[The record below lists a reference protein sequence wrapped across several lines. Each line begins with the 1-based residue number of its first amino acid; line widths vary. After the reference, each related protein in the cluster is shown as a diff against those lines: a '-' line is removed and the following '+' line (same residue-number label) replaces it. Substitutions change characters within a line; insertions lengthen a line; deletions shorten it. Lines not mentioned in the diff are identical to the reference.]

1 MIHSILCND
10 VHSRLNPVR
19 VSQVQH
25 PQSTAEVTALIR
37 DAALHGRKIS
47 ICGGRHAM
55 GGQQFGE
62 ATVLLDCSG
71 LKAFG
76 EIDRKRGLVEAG
88 TGLMWPELIA
98 RLHAAQEGHS
108 TVWTIRQK
116 QTGADDL
123 TLGGALAS
131 NIHGRGL
138 RMKPFIDDV
147 EAFTLVDAAG
157 EVRRCSRQE
166 NDELFRLAI
175 GGYGCFG
182 VITSVALRLTP
193 RIKVERTVEVTM
205 LDRVPAEM
213 DARIAGG
220 ALYGDF
226 QFAIDECSPDFLH
239 RGVLSTYRAAAEDR
253 EMEEVRT
260 LGADEWKELIRLAH
274 TDRTRAFETYAKHY
288 LGTDGSLYWSDTHQL
303 AVYLCDYHQDLDC
316 CLGTATGS
324 EMITE
329 LYIPRHALTA
339 FMKAASM
346 ELRPRGVPVIYG
358 TIRWI
363 RRDEES
369 FLAWAR
375 EDFACVIFNLH
386 VEHDR
391 REPAIAAFRA
401 LIDLALSSGGN
412 YFLTYHRWARREQVV
427 QAYPQF
433 REFLAAKE
441 RHDPEGRFQSEWWR
455 HYRDLLAEDKF
466 DNETNEN
473 DEMKGS
479 RHRPLNLF

>member
-1 MIHSILCND
+1 MSDQLLCND

-19 VSQVQH
+19 VAQVHH
-25 PQSTAEVTALIR
+25 PQSTAQVAGLIR
-37 DAALHGRKIS
+37 EAARNGHKVS

-62 ATVLLDCSG
+62 STVLLDCSG
-71 LKAFG
+71 LKALG
-76 EIDRKRGLVEAG
+76 EIDLQRGIVEAG
-88 TGLMWPELIA
+88 AGLMWPELID
-98 RLHAAQEGHS
+98 RLHAAQMNHP

-147 EAFTLVDAAG
+147 EAFTLVDARG

-166 NDELFRLAI
+166 NAELFRLAI

-182 VITSVALRLTP
+182 VVTSVALRLTT
-193 RIKVERTVEVTM
+193 RIKVARRVEVTT
-205 LDRVPAEM
+205 LDCMPAEM
-213 DARIAGG
+213 DARIAAG

-239 RGVLSTYRAAAEDR
+239 RGVLSTYQPVAEDR

-260 LGADEWKELIRLAH
+260 LGADEWRELIRLAH
-274 TDRTRAFETYAKHY
+274 TDRTRAFQTYEKHY

-303 AVYLCDYHQDLDC
+303 AVYLCDYHQHLDC
-316 CLGTATGS
+316 CLGATTGT

-329 LYIPRHALTA
+329 LYLPRHALTD
-339 FMKAASM
+339 FMKAAAA

-363 RRDEES
+363 RRDDES
-369 FLAWAR
+369 FLPWAR
-375 EDFACVIFNLH
+375 EEFACVIFNLH

-391 REPAIAAFRA
+391 RGPAVSAFRM
-401 LIDLALSSGGN
+401 LIDLALSFGGS
-412 YFLTYHRWARREQVV
+412 YFLTYHRWARRDQVE

-441 RHDPEGRFQSEWWR
+441 RHDPEARFQSEWWR
-455 HYRDLLAEDKF
+455 HYRQMFRDSKVAPKTPHHACLSSQRDA
-466 DNETNEN
+466 
-473 DEMKGS
+473 S
-479 RHRPLNLF
+479 